1 MHRYR
6 QIEVRCGAALEV
18 IKCHPRGMR
27 KGVGREPVQKSPEE
41 IQKANMKQA
50 AKRLARL
57 INANFRPGD
66 VHVTLTYRKENR
78 PDPQEAQKNLEDFRK
93 AMRKKYRKAGKELRW
108 IAVTEYKSTAI
119 HHHMIINNINDGVF
133 TTMDYIR
140 ELWKGRGSPKFVQ
153 LYDDAEY
160 TQLADYL
167 IKETEKT
174 FRDPD
179 SPVKQRYSCSRNLVQ
194 PKVTRKDKQIK
205 GDWEQD
211 PKPRKGYYI
220 VKDSLYNGVDK
231 LGYPYQSYIMVKL
244 DPKEED
250 WPSNEL
256 KPIRRRRKRV
266 HRKC

>member
-108 IAVTEYKSTAI
+108 IAVTEYKSKAI

-174 FRDPD
+174 FRD
-179 SPVKQRYSCSRNLVQ
+179 QTAR
-194 PKVTRKDKQIK
+194 
-205 GDWEQD
+205 
-211 PKPRKGYYI
+211 
-220 VKDSLYNGVDK
+220 
-231 LGYPYQSYIMVKL
+231 
-244 DPKEED
+244 
-250 WPSNEL
+250 
-256 KPIRRRRKRV
+256 
-266 HRKC
+266 

>member
-108 IAVTEYKSTAI
+108 IAVTEYKSKAI

-179 SPVKQRYSCSRNLVQ
+179 SPVKQRYSCSRNLAQ
-194 PKVTRKDKQIK
+194 PKVTRKDKKIK
-205 GDWEQD
+205 GDWEQE
-211 PKPRKGYYI
+211 PKPREGYYI

-256 KPIRRRRKRV
+256 KPIRRRRKCV

>member
-108 IAVTEYKSTAI
+108 IAVTEYKSKAI

-194 PKVTRKDKQIK
+194 PKVTRKDKKIK
-205 GDWEQD
+205 GDWEQE
-211 PKPRKGYYI
+211 PKSREGYYI
-220 VKDSLYNGVDK
+220 VKDSLYNSVDK
-231 LGYPYQSYIMVKL
+231 LGYAYQRYVMVKL
-244 DPKEED
+244 APTEAD
-250 WPSNEL
+250 WPSNEI
-256 KPIRRRRKRV
+256 KERPKRRR
-266 HRKC
+266 C

>member
-6 QIEVRCGAALEV
+6 QIEIICGAALEV

-27 KGVGREPVQKSPEE
+27 KGTKRQSVQKTPEAIRE
-41 IQKANMKQA
+41 ANMRQSA
-50 AKRLARL
+50 RHLARL

-66 VHVTLTYRKENR
+66 LHVILTYRKENR
-78 PDPQEAQKNLEDFRK
+78 PDRQQAKDNLDKFRE
-93 AMRKKYRKAGKELRW
+93 AMRRKYKKAGKELRW
-108 IAVTEYKSTAI
+108 IAVTEYKSKAI
-119 HHHMIINNINDGVF
+119 HHHMIINNVNDGVQ
-133 TTMDYIR
+133 TTADYIR
-140 ELWKGRGSPKFVQ
+140 ELWRGRGSPKFVQ

-160 TQLADYL
+160 DQLADYL

-174 FRDPD
+174 FREPD
-179 SPVKQRYSCSRNLVQ
+179 SPEKQRYSCSRNLAQ

-231 LGYPYQSYIMVKL
+231 LGYMYQRYIMVKL

>member
-6 QIEVRCGAALEV
+6 QIEIRCGAALEV
-18 IKCHPRGMR
+18 VKCHPRGMR
-27 KGVGREPVQKSPEE
+27 KGVERQPIQKSPEE
-41 IQKANMKQA
+41 IRDANMKQA

-66 VHVTLTYRKENR
+66 LHVTLTYRKENR
-78 PDPQEAQKNLEDFRK
+78 PDPPEAQKNLEKFRE
-93 AMRKKYRKAGKELRW
+93 ALRNKYRKAGKELRW
-108 IAVTEYKSTAI
+108 IAVTEYKNKAI
-119 HHHMIINNINDGVF
+119 HHHMIINNINDGVL
-133 TTMDYIR
+133 TTADYIR
-140 ELWKGRGSPKFVQ
+140 KLWKGRGSPKFVQ
-153 LYDDAEY
+153 LYEDAEY

-174 FRDPD
+174 FREPD
-179 SPVKQRYSCSRNLVQ
+179 SPVKQRYSCSRNLVK

>member
-108 IAVTEYKSTAI
+108 IAVTEYKSKAI

-231 LGYPYQSYIMVKL
+231 LGYMYQRYVMVKL
-244 DPKEED
+244 NPVDTD

-256 KPIRRRRKRV
+256 KERPKKRR
-266 HRKC
+266 C